1 MRPEKKLAHS
11 LAIISANFS
20 RVPRFALRRWHRR
33 GFRTSQSFARLQK
46 TKATWELAHT
56 THTGESGGLHVKRR
70 VERSHC
76 IQPTPEKSI
85 VEEHAASD
93 LWFPSSR
100 FGLIKNGTLTN
111 LPLCNNVVP
120 GQAKKSPLTW
130 GPRDAFA
137 GAMMW
142 APQPNERCWR
152 DPSQAVAKYT
162 TTCYLNPSL
171 LAIGWFS

>member
-20 RVPRFALRRWHRR
+20 RVPRFALRRRHRR
-33 GFRTSQSFARLQK
+33 EFRTSQSFARLQK

-93 LWFPSSR
+93 LW
-100 FGLIKNGTLTN
+100 
-111 LPLCNNVVP
+111 
-120 GQAKKSPLTW
+120 W
-130 GPRDAFA
+130 PRDAFA
-137 GAMMW
+137 GTMMW
-142 APQPNERCWR
+142 APQPSERCWR